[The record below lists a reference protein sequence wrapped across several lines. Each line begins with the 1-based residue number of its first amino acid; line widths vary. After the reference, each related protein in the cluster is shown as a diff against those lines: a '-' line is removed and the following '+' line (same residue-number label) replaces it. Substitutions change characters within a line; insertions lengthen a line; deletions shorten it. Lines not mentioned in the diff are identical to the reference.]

1 MPSFL
6 FGTLLCFLLA
16 IRPAGAQTATNATSS
31 AAPTESSTVK
41 FQEIRVTSAS
51 PSSGGP
57 VWGKIL
63 LDFEVVDPWLDGL
76 QFAVKA
82 LVGDGTPAKP
92 FSVLMGNVRY
102 FNIPQGK
109 NSAVL
114 YVSPNTL
121 RRFGGIAAVQADIYF
136 QDRVAGTKS
145 WFGGKGPK
153 PPENWVNQ
161 FQQKSGGLLPISA
174 TPWVSVE
181 YDKYPDLLLGR

>member
-1 MPSFL
+1 MNIIIQA
-6 FGTLLCFLLA
+6 TVVLLLTPWL
-16 IRPAGAQTATNATSS
+16 AGAQPATNAP
-31 AAPTESSTVK
+31 AAPAEASPVT

-51 PSSGGP
+51 PSSAGP
-57 VWGKIL
+57 AWGKIL
-63 LDFEVVDPWLDGL
+63 LDFEVRDAWLDGL

-121 RRFGGIAAVQADIYF
+121 KRFGGLNAVQADIYF

-153 PPENWVNQ
+153 PPENWGKQ
-161 FQQKSGGLLPISA
+161 FPQKSGAPLPISA
-174 TPWVSVE
+174 TPWVSIE

>member
-1 MPSFL
+1 MIII
-6 FGTLLCFLLA
+6 TAIVFLLLT
-16 IRPAGAQTATNATSS
+16 PWLVGAQPATNAP
-31 AAPTESSTVK
+31 AAPQETSPVSI
-41 FQEIRVTSAS
+41 QEIRVTSAS

-57 VWGKIL
+57 AWGKIL
-63 LDFEVVDPWLDGL
+63 LDFEVRDAWLDGL

-92 FSVLMGNVRY
+92 FSVLTGNVRY

-121 RRFGGIAAVQADIYF
+121 KRFGSISTVQADIYF
-136 QDRVAGTKS
+136 QDRVVGTKS
-145 WFGGKGPK
+145 WFSSKGSK

-161 FQQKSGGLLPISA
+161 FQQKSGALLTISA

-181 YDKYPDLLLGR
+181 YDKYPDILLGR